1 LDGRKAFHD
10 SPFKSR
16 KTKLLMPFHFIPEI
30 AIADVAFEATAASIN
45 GLFEQC
51 AKATEEAMVSTKGIK
66 PKVSKNIK
74 LEADALDRLLIDWL
88 NEVVFYKDSEG
99 LLFSNFK
106 VSVKQVDKNWKLT
119 ATAKGEKRDPKRHE
133 LRADV
138 KAATWHMFELK
149 ETKNGWKARVVEDI

>member
-1 LDGRKAFHD
+1 
-10 SPFKSR
+10 
-16 KTKLLMPFHFIPEI
+16 MPFRFIPEI
-30 AIADVAFEATAASIN
+30 AIADVAFEVTEASIN
-45 GLFEQC
+45 ELFEQC
-51 AKATEEAMVSTKGIK
+51 ALATEEAMVNTKGVK
-66 PKVSKNIK
+66 QTTSKSMK

-99 LLFSNFK
+99 LLFSSFK
-106 VSVKQVDKNWKLT
+106 VVVKQSGKNWQLE

-149 ETKNGWKARVVEDI
+149 ETKTGWKARIVEDI